1 MSRTGIWMPAPFV
14 PSEEL
19 HCEAMPLLLPGSISR
34 RSFLASAA
42 AGAPLL
48 SVSAQSPQ
56 ETHWALLSDTHIP
69 SDTANVYRGFKPYEN
84 LKRVVPEVV
93 AAKPE
98 GVLICG
104 DLARLEGLPGD
115 YASLKTLL
123 EPVSGQTPVACLLGN
138 HDDRKNFLGAFGP
151 QKGAQAIKDRH
162 VCVIE
167 TPHVRF
173 VNLDSLVTPNSTPG
187 FLGKAQ
193 RQWLGEYLAASSKTP
208 TVVAVHHTLED
219 NDGALLDA
227 PHLFDVL
234 APHAHVKAILFGH
247 SHQYSFRNWD
257 RLWLINLPAV
267 GYNFND
273 REPVGW
279 VDARFTAEGAA
290 FTLKA
295 IGGNL
300 SENGKTTQVAWR

>member
-1 MSRTGIWMPAPFV
+1 
-14 PSEEL
+14 
-19 HCEAMPLLLPGSISR
+19 MPLLLPGSLSR
-34 RSFLASAA
+34 RSFLAAAA

-48 SVSAQSPQ
+48 SLATQSSQ

-69 SDTANVYRGFKPYEN
+69 LDTGNGHRGFKPYDN

-98 GVLICG
+98 GALICG

-115 YASLKTLL
+115 YQNLKTLL
-123 EPVSGQTPVACLLGN
+123 EPLTRQTPVECLLGN
-138 HDDRKNFLGAFGP
+138 HDDRRNFLAAFGP
-151 QKGAQAIKDRH
+151 QPGAQAIKDRH
-162 VCVIE
+162 VSVIE
-167 TPHVRF
+167 TAHVRLI
-173 VNLDSLVTPNSTPG
+173 NLDSLVAPNSTPG

-193 RQWLGEYLAASSKTP
+193 RQWLSAYLASSSKTP
-208 TVVAVHHTLED
+208 TVVAVHHTLDD

-227 PHLFDVL
+227 PRLFEVL
-234 APHAHVKAILFGH
+234 APHSHVKAVLYGH
-247 SHQYSFRNWD
+247 SHQYSFQSWD

-279 VDARFTAEGAA
+279 VDARFSSDGAA
-290 FTLKA
+290 FTLRA
-295 IGGNL
+295 FGGNL
-300 SENGKTTQVAWR
+300 TANGKTTRCLWR